1 MGQQLNE
8 VEPHIMDTFS
18 RKPWVR
24 AAIIIGIVY
33 SIVGI
38 VFAALA
44 NPSVSDHARVMRLA
58 AWVAS
63 AAVYVA
69 HIGYERYRLGA
80 SPLVIALHAAMAVAL
95 GAFMLAVA
103 ATVHSVTVESHA
115 PYWRYLLALALWPIG
130 AGLPAFLVALVAVA
144 VLGRLQR
151 GA

>member
-44 NPSVSDHARVMRLA
+44 IPSVSDHARVMRLA

-115 PYWRYLLALALWPIG
+115 PYWRCPFPPSLLPVG
-130 AGLPAFLVALVAVA
+130 PRPPPV
-144 VLGRLQR
+144 
-151 GA
+151 